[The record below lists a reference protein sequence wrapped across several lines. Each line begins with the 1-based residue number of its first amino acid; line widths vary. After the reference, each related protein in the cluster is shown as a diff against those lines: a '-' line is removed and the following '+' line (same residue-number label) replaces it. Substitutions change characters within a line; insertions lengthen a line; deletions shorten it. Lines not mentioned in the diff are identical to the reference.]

1 MNKNIT
7 QEEVNQMKYDDA
19 LSKLQEISTA
29 LENKLV
35 PIDELTEKMKL
46 ANMLNAHCKKK
57 LENTEKEIQK
67 IIGNEAV

>member
-19 LSKLQEISTA
+19 LSKLQEISAA
-29 LENKLV
+29 LENKQV
-35 PIDELTEKMKL
+35 PIDELTEKVKL

-57 LENTEKEIQK
+57 LEMTEKEIQK
-67 IIGNEAV
+67 IIGNEEA